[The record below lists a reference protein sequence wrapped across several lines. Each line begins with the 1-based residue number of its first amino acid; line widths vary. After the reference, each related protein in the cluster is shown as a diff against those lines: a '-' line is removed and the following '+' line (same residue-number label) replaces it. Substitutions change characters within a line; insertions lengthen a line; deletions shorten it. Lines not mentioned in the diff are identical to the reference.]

1 MTRVLTSLFADPPTS
16 GYTYTGGGGP
26 QTTGDPTLGW
36 LILAG
41 VVAVIVFFAWVV
53 ARIGDI
59 DSASDKPP
67 F

>member
-1 MTRVLTSLFADPPTS
+1 MTRFITGLFADPPGG
-16 GYTYTGGGGP
+16 GYTYTGGGPSAG
-26 QTTGDPTLGW
+26 TGDPTMGW
-36 LILAG
+36 LIVAG
-41 VVAVIVFFAWVV
+41 VVAAVVFFAWVV